1 MNYLGQ
7 AVVWPFFFAYIYDVI
22 VKQEKVMKLVREFN
36 CTLTG
41 EECVVVLNAFNQEVC
56 LLKSE
61 YLEIKSNVAH
71 DKRELEMEIG

>member
-1 MNYLGQ
+1 
-7 AVVWPFFFAYIYDVI
+7 
-22 VKQEKVMKLVREFN
+22 MKLVREFT

-41 EECVVVLNAFNQEVC
+41 DECVVVLNAFNKEVC
-56 LLKSE
+56 LSKSE

>member
-1 MNYLGQ
+1 MT
-7 AVVWPFFFAYIYDVI
+7 V
-22 VKQEKVMKLVREFN
+22 VREFI
-36 CTLTG
+36 CALTG
-41 EECVVVLNAFNQEVC
+41 DECVVILNAFNQEIC

>member
-1 MNYLGQ
+1 
-7 AVVWPFFFAYIYDVI
+7 
-22 VKQEKVMKLVREFN
+22 MKLVREFI

-41 EECVVVLNAFNQEVC
+41 DECVVILNAFNQEVC

>member
-1 MNYLGQ
+1 MT
-7 AVVWPFFFAYIYDVI
+7 V
-22 VKQEKVMKLVREFN
+22 VREFT
-36 CTLTG
+36 CALSG
-41 EECVVVLNAFNQEVC
+41 DQCVVVLNAFNQEVC

>member
-1 MNYLGQ
+1 MT
-7 AVVWPFFFAYIYDVI
+7 V
-22 VKQEKVMKLVREFN
+22 VREFT
-36 CTLTG
+36 CALTG
-41 EECVVVLNAFNQEVC
+41 DECVVVLNAFNQEIC

>member
-1 MNYLGQ
+1 MT
-7 AVVWPFFFAYIYDVI
+7 V
-22 VKQEKVMKLVREFN
+22 VREFT

-41 EECVVVLNAFNQEVC
+41 DECVVVLNAFNQEIC

-71 DKRELEMEIG
+71 DERELEMEIG